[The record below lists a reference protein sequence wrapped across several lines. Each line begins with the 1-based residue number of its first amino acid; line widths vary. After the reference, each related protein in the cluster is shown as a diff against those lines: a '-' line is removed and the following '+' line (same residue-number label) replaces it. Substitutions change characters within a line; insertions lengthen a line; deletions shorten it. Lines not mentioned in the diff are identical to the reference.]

1 MIEFSNLDDVL
12 SHFDKKAARFLKLS
26 EENPEKKERFQQL
39 AKRYVRWKMST
50 MKLVDLAGS
59 EEAIKSI
66 NILMDENGNKLFW
79 IH

>member
-1 MIEFSNLDDVL
+1 MIEFSNLDDAL

-26 EENPEKKERFQQL
+26 EENPEKKERLQQL
-39 AKRYVRWKMST
+39 AGRYVRWKMST

-66 NILMDENGNKLFW
+66 NTLMDENGNNLFW